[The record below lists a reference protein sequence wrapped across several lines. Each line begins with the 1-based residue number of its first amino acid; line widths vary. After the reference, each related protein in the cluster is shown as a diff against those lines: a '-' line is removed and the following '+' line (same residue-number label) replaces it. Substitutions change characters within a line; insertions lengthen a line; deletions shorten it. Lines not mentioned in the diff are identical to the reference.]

1 MQTFKEVFRREEER
15 QNLKNIGLCMLMVLV
30 LVVVSFT
37 MVSLEFVFEAG
48 RSDASTW
55 VSSTEVA
62 P

>member
-1 MQTFKEVFRREEER
+1 MQTFREVLRRKEER
-15 QNLKNIGLCMLMVLV
+15 QNLRNIGLCMLTVLV

-48 RSDASTW
+48 RSDASNW